1 MIMHKEPRKK
11 LRQVPEVEL
20 SDEGERMLDE
30 AEADIK
36 ADRVREYD
44 DVEELIDDLRDVVA
58 RD

>member
-1 MIMHKEPRKK
+1 MHKEPKKK